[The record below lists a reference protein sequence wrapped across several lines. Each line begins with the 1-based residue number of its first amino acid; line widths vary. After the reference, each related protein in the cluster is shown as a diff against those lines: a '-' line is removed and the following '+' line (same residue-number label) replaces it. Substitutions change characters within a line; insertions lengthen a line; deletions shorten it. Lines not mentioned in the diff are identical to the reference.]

1 MCVAATNSTTF
12 AIPFPFSTIANEQ
25 KHRLR
30 ASLHHLPYEYEPV
43 RIHKSYTV
51 YGISASYEQSH
62 LIIRW
67 EFLYYTF
74 NVYVLLYFSCPDP
87 CPCFLYPLYIY
98 VGAATKGYLFSI
110 YIYTIIYIRFYIYDL
125 RRLRGSY
132 IGSLIIY
139 IRYMYTMLGY
149 LCSCSAAS
157 FLALREPRA
166 VGFGLRPWSCN
177 TYTYIVYILYIRIT
191 YTINYKFSYFDFK

>member
-1 MCVAATNSTTF
+1 MCVAATNTTIP
-12 AIPFPFSTIANEQ
+12 AIPFPFSTIANTRKQ
-25 KHRLR
+25 RPR
-30 ASLHHLPYEYEPV
+30 VSLHHLPYAYELV
-43 RIHKSYTV
+43 RIHRSYTV
-51 YGISASYEQSH
+51 YGISASYKQSR

-67 EFLYYTF
+67 G
-74 NVYVLLYFSCPDP
+74 VPLLYVGRIRFTAFSFIPIFVPVP
-87 CPCFLYPLYIY
+87 CAPYIY
-98 VGAATKGYLFSI
+98 TLKLRPKVIFFSI
-110 YIYTIIYIRFYIYDL
+110 YIYTIYVHFYVCDF

-139 IRYMYTMLGY
+139 IRYTYYIKGN
-149 LCSCSAAS
+149 LCIRSAAS

-177 TYTYIVYILYIRIT
+177 MYTYIVYVLYIRIT